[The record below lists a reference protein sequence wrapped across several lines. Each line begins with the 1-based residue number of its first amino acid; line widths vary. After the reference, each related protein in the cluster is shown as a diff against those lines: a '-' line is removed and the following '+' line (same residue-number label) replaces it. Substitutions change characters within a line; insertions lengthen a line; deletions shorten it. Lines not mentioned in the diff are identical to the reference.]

1 MFLPLKRQPSPL
13 SLTLP
18 KTVRHML
25 NPRDRVHNDEQV
37 ETQNLVSNEQT
48 QLPLG
53 SRRESAICDGFCA
66 DLRVGDAYK
75 SINARVPPEVNCIYV
90 RKRLIT
96 APPPETIPSGR
107 ERWLDLER
115 SAVVEVTSED
125 KGYPIESAFA
135 SIEAAGWR
143 AETPGPQTFDSFST
157 SLKR

>member
-1 MFLPLKRQPSPL
+1 
-13 SLTLP
+13 
-18 KTVRHML
+18 ML
-25 NPRDRVHNDEQV
+25 NPRDRVHKDEQV

-53 SRRESAICDGFCA
+53 SRRESAICEGSCA

-75 SINARVPPEVNCIYV
+75 SINARVAPEVNCIYM
-90 RKRLIT
+90 RKPLIT

-143 AETPGPQTFDSFST
+143 AETPGHEPDRNRDSFT
-157 SLKR
+157 RFPTDHADLDLAVPGQALVECFL